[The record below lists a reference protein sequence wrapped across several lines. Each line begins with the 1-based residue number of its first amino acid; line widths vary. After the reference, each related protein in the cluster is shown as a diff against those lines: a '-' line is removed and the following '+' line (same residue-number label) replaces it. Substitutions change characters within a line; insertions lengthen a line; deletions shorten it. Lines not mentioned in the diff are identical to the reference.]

1 MPVSENERITQ
12 ETFAAWN
19 AHDPEAY
26 AAHIAD
32 DYVWESES
40 FPEPVRGKEAVKAT
54 MRANFAAFP
63 DLHLEVETSVA
74 SDNHVAKT
82 WIATG
87 THKGESLGVPAT
99 NKHVSVRGCTV
110 VEIKDGRVVKS
121 TSYSDRMTL
130 LQQLGVL
137 KSAAAAS

>member
-82 WIATG
+82 WMAPG
-87 THKGESLGVPAT
+87 TDKAEALAVDGED
-99 NKHVSVRGCTV
+99 KHMG
-110 VEIKDGRVVKS
+110 
-121 TSYSDRMTL
+121 
-130 LQQLGVL
+130 
-137 KSAAAAS
+137 